1 MNLDDRWVALLLPS
15 EIRDLTQEQL
25 IQKIRE
31 IKTRQGERLAILAH
45 HYQKDEIVALAD
57 HKGDS
62 LALARLTLKLK
73 KTEFIVF
80 CGVEF
85 MVETAAI
92 LSRPEQKLI
101 SPAPNAG
108 CPLADMASAEDVL
121 AAWEEMAKIVNI
133 KKVIP
138 IAYINSSSEIKAFCG
153 EREGIICTSSNA
165 GKAIK
170 WALGKGE
177 RVLFLPDE
185 NLGRNTCNAL
195 RIPREKTAVWNP
207 ELPGG
212 GCERDELKAATVILW
227 KGFCNIHTE
236 FTSQQIRMARENYPG
251 CNIIVHPECQ
261 EEVVN
266 VADAV
271 GSTSYIITYVEEALP
286 GSVIVIGTE
295 INLIR
300 RLAKEHPDKTIVE
313 LSVSECPDMARVN
326 LRNLYWVLQNLGE
339 VNVIKVDDRIK
350 KSARHAL
357 DRMLAIK

>member
-1 MNLDDRWVALLLPS
+1 MTQDNRWVALLLPF
-15 EIRDLTQEQL
+15 DLRNLTEEEL
-25 IQKIRE
+25 IKKIRE
-31 IKTRQGERLAILAH
+31 LKARQGERLAILAH
-45 HYQKDEIVALAD
+45 HYQKDEIIDLAD
-57 HKGDS
+57 HRGDS
-62 LALARLTLKLK
+62 LALARLSLKLK

-92 LSRPEQKLI
+92 LCRPDQKVI

-108 CPLADMASAEDVL
+108 CPLADMATQENVL
-121 AAWEEMAKIVNI
+121 IAWEELAKSINI

-138 IAYINSSSEIKAFCG
+138 ITYINSSSEIKAFCG

-165 GKAIK
+165 GKVIH
-170 WALGKGE
+170 WALAKGE

-195 RIPREKTAVWNP
+195 GIPRDKTAVWNP
-207 ELPGG
+207 ELPEG
-212 GCERDELKAATVILW
+212 GCNIDEIKASSVILW
-227 KGFCNIHTE
+227 KGYCNIHTV
-236 FTSQQIRMARENYPG
+236 FTSQQVRMARENYPG
-251 CNIIVHPECQ
+251 CKIIVHPECV

-266 VADAV
+266 AADAV
-271 GSTSYIITYVEEALP
+271 GSTSYIIACVEESPP

-295 INLIR
+295 MNLIR
-300 RLAKEHPDKTIVE
+300 RLAREHPDKTIVE
-313 LSVSECPDMARVN
+313 LSDSECPDMARVN
-326 LRNLYWVLQNLGE
+326 LRNLYWVLKNLGQ
-339 VNVIKVDDRIK
+339 VNVIQVEDQIK